1 MLLRMLYVFLPI
13 IAAVSGVLQSV
24 TGFGSAI
31 LLMVFLPNFFD
42 MLQAPAIASSITFGL
57 SSTMAWKFRKELNWK
72 LVLLPAVCYEIGS
85 IIVLNIAAGLDLHLL
100 GLAFGIFLILLAL
113 YFLLFSS
120 RVTVSATPVS
130 ASLCSFFSGICSG
143 LFGIGGPLLA
153 MYFLAAT
160 QRKQQYAANLQFV
173 FALTTS
179 INLIIRIQKGFYT
192 LSFLPV
198 TIIGFLGITVGKQI
212 GLRILDKI
220 NISLL
225 RRLVYALVGI
235 SGIRT
240 VWGRL

>member
-100 GLAFGIFLILLAL
+100 GLAFGIFLQRPKESKSTPPI
-113 YFLLFSS
+113 SS
-120 RVTVSATPVS
+120 
-130 ASLCSFFSGICSG
+130 
-143 LFGIGGPLLA
+143 
-153 MYFLAAT
+153 
-160 QRKQQYAANLQFV
+160 
-173 FALTTS
+173 
-179 INLIIRIQKGFYT
+179 
-192 LSFLPV
+192 LS
-198 TIIGFLGITVGKQI
+198 
-212 GLRILDKI
+212 
-220 NISLL
+220 SLL
-225 RRLVYALVGI
+225 QHPSI
-235 SGIRT
+235 
-240 VWGRL
+240 